1 MRYDQFMALGW
12 KILIP
17 VSLAWIVAVATIR
30 VISLEGNI
38 NRTYLVAAI
47 AVLLVL
53 TVGLMFVGER
63 GDKARTTTDEAA
75 AAETGDEPHDAF
87 AGGFP
92 VPPMPTGGAVRGGA
106 APLTFAQSR
115 TTVTASAEENH
126 E

>member
-30 VISLEGNI
+30 VISLEGDI

-53 TVGLMFVGER
+53 TVALMFVGDR
-63 GDKARTTTDEAA
+63 GDKADDEAQVEAEPTSRTTPSPAA
-75 AAETGDEPHDAF
+75 SPC
-87 AGGFP
+87 
-92 VPPMPTGGAVRGGA
+92 PPMPAGGAVRG
-106 APLTFAQSR
+106 APR
-115 TTVTASAEENH
+115 R
-126 E
+126 

>member
-1 MRYDQFMALGW
+1 MALCW

-17 VSLAWIVAVATIR
+17 VSLAWIVGVATIR

-53 TVGLMFVGER
+53 TVALLFIGE
-63 GDKARTTTDEAA
+63 GKGEEDAVEA
-75 AAETGDEPHDAF
+75 TDEPHDAF

-92 VPPMPTGGAVRGGA
+92 VPPMPAGGAVRGAA
-106 APLTFAQSR
+106 APLTFTHSSGGR